1 MTSRAEQRRDFAI
14 RAIGC
19 VVARIRGM
27 GYVPV
32 ERHHMTIGSKHG
44 QKRRGE
50 AFSVGLNP
58 YSHRGVPFNG
68 LTLSQCKAMFG
79 PSLALEPSA
88 FRALYP
94 DAVLLAKQEQL
105 IEEYDRSTVL

>member
-14 RAIGC
+14 REIGC

-27 GYVPV
+27 GFVPV
-32 ERHHMTIGSKHG
+32 ERHHMTVGGKHG

-68 LTLSQCKAMFG
+68 WTLAQCKAMFG
-79 PSLALEPSA
+79 PSYALEPAA